1 MAIVITNGKLYMY
14 LNEYGKHRKTDD
26 ITKAI
31 QYKSKCEAVSYMYK
45 APSKTK
51 GFYVYDTTDN
61 IVLWERKNDGALSP
75 GVSDILFVII
85 HTLPLEVL

>member
-61 IVLWERKNDGALSP
+61 IVLWERKIKTARLSAKNILSQH
-75 GVSDILFVII
+75 VS
-85 HTLPLEVL
+85 